1 MLDLLLW
8 VSVVLVGAGLAF
20 STVAGSRGPRITVMC
35 RICGH
40 CYPHTDGLR
49 RHLDWAHPCVCP
61 AGPHH
66 PSCPRRGH
74 NEQLRL
80 RMRK

>member
-1 MLDLLLW
+1 MTILDVLLI
-8 VSVVLVGAGLAF
+8 VCAAVFLAATAF
-20 STVAGSRGPRITVMC
+20 TAFAHQPGPRITVMC

-40 CYPHTDGLR
+40 CYPHTDELR

-74 NEQLRL
+74 DDW
-80 RMRK
+80 